1 MNEFEEMMKE
11 AITESYI
18 KVMGIEKYNSLTD
31 QDKDNL
37 LHIMV
42 NGFVKPIVEKDLEAR
57 A

>member
-42 NGFVKPIVEKDLEAR
+42 NGFVKPIVERDL
-57 A
+57 